1 MFFLLR
7 PCRVRSTVQSS
18 RDEHPKAP
26 EARKLRGP
34 GGQAEVAGTQRRVM
48 DARRGLL

>member
-26 EARKLRGP
+26 EARELRGP
-34 GGQAEVAGTQRRVM
+34 RGQAEAAGAQRSVM
-48 DARRGLL
+48 HARRGLL